1 MTSARNE
8 LWSCRHETLARLLD
22 NIVSILHRREL
33 SLRFLE
39 SRLDYENFRI

>member
-8 LWSCRHETLARLLD
+8 LWSYRHKRQGRLLD
-22 NIVSILHRREL
+22 DIVSILQRRAF

-39 SRLDYENFRI
+39 SRLDYENLRI